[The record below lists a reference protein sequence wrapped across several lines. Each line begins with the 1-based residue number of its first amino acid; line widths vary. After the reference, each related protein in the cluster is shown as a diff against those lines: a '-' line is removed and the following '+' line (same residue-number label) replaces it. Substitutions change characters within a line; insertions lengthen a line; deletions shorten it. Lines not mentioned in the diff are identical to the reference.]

1 MDRLL
6 DFSKWMMHA
15 LADNAFHFPP
25 SLFTIWNANADEQ
38 LLHNLIIF
46 FSFKLQCL
54 LKLQLQNVLSDEFGL
69 YREIAFMNKV
79 CTNNCATKIEIKR
92 GRKKRA
98 SC

>member
-1 MDRLL
+1 MY
-6 DFSKWMMHA
+6 
-15 LADNAFHFPP
+15 
-25 SLFTIWNANADEQ
+25 
-38 LLHNLIIF
+38 
-46 FSFKLQCL
+46 
-54 LKLQLQNVLSDEFGL
+54 VLSDKFGL